1 MESDMSFKCSSQ
13 DPLVTFGV
21 LADVQYADHDDKP
34 ARYDPSMMRYYRNA
48 LNQVRRAYDHW
59 SRVPGLGFV
68 LQLGD
73 LIDEHNGGCHRGLD
87 RVLEAM
93 GPLPSYHTVGN
104 HELYNCDRK
113 DLARKYLQHRHTEL
127 PLDGGGPVFYYSFTP
142 RPGVRLI
149 SLDCFDVSVLGRN
162 PQEPQRRMAA
172 ELLAHA
178 HGTWDE
184 ECWEQTGELTGL
196 DQRFIDSNGA
206 LSDAQLRWLD
216 AELTRADA
224 LGEVAVVFGHLAISP
239 ASAGADCLL
248 WNYAEVMGLF
258 DAHPCVALYLCGHTH
273 RCGYAVDTKGV
284 HYMALAGIIETAP
297 EQEAFSTVSVFPDRI
312 EVLGSGREET
322 RTLWLRTALGVGAG
336 PEDLTTALSAPVVR
350 VSV

>member
-1 MESDMSFKCSSQ
+1 
-13 DPLVTFGV
+13 V
-21 LADVQYADHDDKP
+21 L
-34 ARYDPSMMRYYRNA
+34 
-48 LNQVRRAYDHW
+48 L
-59 SRVPGLGFV
+59 
-68 LQLGD
+68 
-73 LIDEHNGGCHRGLD
+73 C
-87 RVLEAM
+87 
-93 GPLPSYHTVGN
+93 
-104 HELYNCDRK
+104 
-113 DLARKYLQHRHTEL
+113 
-127 PLDGGGPVFYYSFTP
+127 SFTP